1 MPTQSDCERSPIF
14 LTLGDNLH
22 AMDINSVAVRALGDA
37 EVYLETIDPEAY
49 ARPLDLLSGASI
61 GQHTRHLVE
70 FYQCLVDQADS
81 ESINYSKRLR
91 DPMIEQDP
99 KFALEVI
106 RRLSVQVNSMDPET
120 PISLQC
126 SEHFDGENVEVT
138 SNLGRELL
146 YNIEHTIHHLAIIK
160 IGLAAV
166 APEFDLP
173 EHFGVAPSTIQHR
186 NSCAQ

>member
-1 MPTQSDCERSPIF
+1 M
-14 LTLGDNLH
+14 N
-22 AMDINSVAVRALGDA
+22 INSVAVRALGDA
-37 EVYLETIDPEAY
+37 EVYLESIDPEVY
-49 ARPLDLLSGASI
+49 AQPLELLSGASI

-81 ESINYSKRLR
+81 QSINYAQRLR

-106 RRLSVQVNSMDPET
+106 RRLSIQVGNMSPDT
-120 PISLQC
+120 PISLIC
-126 SEHFDGENVEVT
+126 SEHFDEGPVQVQ

-160 IGLAAV
+160 IGLAAI
-166 APEFDLP
+166 APNVELP
-173 EHFGVAPSTIQHR
+173 EHFGVSPSTIQYR
-186 NSCAQ
+186 NTCAQ

>member
-1 MPTQSDCERSPIF
+1 M
-14 LTLGDNLH
+14 N
-22 AMDINSVAVRALGDA
+22 INSVAVRALGDA
-37 EVYLETIDPEAY
+37 EVYLESIDPEAY
-49 ARPLDLLSGASI
+49 ARPLELLSGASI

-70 FYQCLVDQADS
+70 FYQCLVDQADNR
-81 ESINYSKRLR
+81 SINYAQRLR

-106 RRLSVQVNSMDPET
+106 RRLTIRVQNMKPDP
-120 PISLQC
+120 PVALVC
-126 SEHFDGENVEVT
+126 SEHFDDGTVQVQ

-160 IGLAAV
+160 IGLASI
-166 APEFDLP
+166 APDVKLP

-186 NSCAQ
+186 NTCAQ